1 MYIRFSLILLQFE
14 INVSFNC
21 CVLNSCWCIHQCIID
36 QYKDLKNQ
44 SFKLFDDMKTAPGQI
59 FYMIQN
65 VKGFRLWFNK
75 FMFKNA
81 YI

>member
-1 MYIRFSLILLQFE
+1 MYIRFFYYFNLKLMYPLIAVCVKFLL
-14 INVSFNC
+14 VHSP
-21 CVLNSCWCIHQCIID
+21 VYIID

-59 FYMIQN
+59 FYMIQS
-65 VKGFRLWFNK
+65 VEGFRLWFNK

>member
-1 MYIRFSLILLQFE
+1 
-14 INVSFNC
+14 
-21 CVLNSCWCIHQCIID
+21 
-36 QYKDLKNQ
+36 
-44 SFKLFDDMKTAPGQI
+44 MKTAPGQI

-65 VKGFRLWFNK
+65 VEGFRLWFNNK